1 VLTPQSLLR
10 AFRSRPRL
18 LEAIGVGAV
27 SAIVLSRL
35 QAAIAT
41 STIAIAAWDIGC
53 LFFIVAIFH
62 LMRGQTADNLQQ
74 RCAAQ
79 DEGQGLILALVLLAA
94 TASIGAVAV
103 ELSAAKAAHGVEK
116 ALRIGA
122 AFTTVALSW
131 TMVQLIFALHY
142 AAEYYKQKAEAPAG
156 AYQGGLAFPPGDPPD
171 FWDFLHFSVV
181 IGVAC
186 QTADIGFLSKS
197 LRRIGT
203 VHGVIAF
210 LFNTAV
216 LALGINLVAGLF

>member
-1 VLTPQSLLR
+1 MTPIKFLR
-10 AFRSRPRL
+10 TLKSRPRL
-18 LEAIGVGAV
+18 LESIGVGV
-27 SAIVLSRL
+27 V
-35 QAAIAT
+35 AAIALSALPGAIAP
-41 STIAIAAWDIGC
+41 STIAISAWDIGC
-53 LFFIVAIFH
+53 LFFIAAMFH
-62 LMRGQTADNLQQ
+62 LMSGQSAERRQKH
-74 RCAAQ
+74 CAAQ
-79 DEGQGLILALVLLAA
+79 DEGQGMILGLVLLAA

-103 ELSAAKAAHGVEK
+103 ELSAAKSAHGLEK
-116 ALRIGA
+116 ALRVGA

-131 TMVQLIFALHY
+131 TLVQLIFALHY
-142 AAEYYKQKAEAPAG
+142 AAEYYKKTPDGPVG

-181 IGVAC
+181 IGVAS

-210 LFNTAV
+210 VFNTAV

>member
-1 VLTPQSLLR
+1 MTPMTFLR
-10 AFRSRPRL
+10 TLKSRPRL
-18 LEAIGVGAV
+18 LEAIGVGLG
-27 SAIVLSRL
+27 SAIVLSL
-35 QAAIAT
+35 VPGGIAP
-41 STIAIAAWDIGC
+41 STIAISAWDIGC
-53 LFFIVAIFH
+53 LFFVSAICLH
-62 LMRGQTADNLQQ
+62 MRGQTAANLQKH
-74 RCAAQ
+74 CASQ
-79 DEGQGLILALVLLAA
+79 DEGQGMILALVLLAA

-103 ELSAAKAAHGVEK
+103 ELSAAKVAHGLEK
-116 ALRIGA
+116 ALRVGG

-131 TMVQLIFALHY
+131 TLVQLIFALHY
-142 AAEYYKQKAEAPAG
+142 AAEFYKKKPGGAAG
-156 AYQGGLAFPPGDPPD
+156 AYRGGLAFPAGDPPD

-181 IGVAC
+181 IGVAS